1 MMTAPIV
8 VDKEHV
14 LVTGATG
21 LVGRAAVEHFTNAGY
36 RTTAISRRRPFDAY
50 GAAFLSVDLADRA
63 ACEVAFGGI
72 RDCTRIVFA
81 AVEDQPD
88 LVAGWTDQAHVDRN
102 GEMLRNIVDIV
113 TRASPSLRHVTILQG
128 PKAYG
133 AHVKPIRPDSRE
145 IRDEVRD
152 IPNFYWPQ
160 QDYLAE
166 RGREAGWAWTI
177 LRPSMVVGEAIGGH
191 ANVVAAIGV
200 YAALQKARREPLWF
214 PSSGTMTFE
223 ATDTELMARAIEW
236 AGASPNAANRAFNI
250 TNGEIF
256 ALRDLWPQIAEALG
270 IAPGEDRIQNFKNR
284 MPARAG
290 EWDAIRERHGLR
302 APAMDAFIRQSWE
315 FLDFVFDR
323 PGPPILTSG
332 VALRQAGFVEA
343 MYTDEMFAK
352 WFARYRAD
360 GLLPPV

>member
-1 MMTAPIV
+1 MVT
-8 VDKEHV
+8 DKAQEHV

-21 LVGRAAVEHFTNAGY
+21 LVGRAAVEHFARAGY
-36 RTTAISRRRPFDAY
+36 RTTAISRRQPFDSY
-50 GAAFLSVDLADRA
+50 GAAFMSVDLADRA
-63 ACEVAFGGI
+63 ACETAFGGI
-72 RDCTRIVFA
+72 SDCSRIVFA
-81 AVEDQPD
+81 AVDDQPD
-88 LVAGWTDQAHVDRN
+88 LVAGWLDQGHVDRN
-102 GEMLRNIVDIV
+102 GEMLRNIVDVV
-113 TRASPSLRHVTILQG
+113 TAASPSLRHVTILQG

-145 IRDEVRD
+145 IRDDVRD

-160 QDYLAE
+160 QDYLVE
-166 RGREAGWAWTI
+166 RGGEAGWSWTV
-177 LRPSMVVGEAIGGH
+177 LRPSMVIGEAIGGH

-200 YAALQKARREPLWF
+200 YAALQKARGEPLWF
-214 PSSGTMTFE
+214 PSTGTMWFE

-236 AGASPNAANRAFNI
+236 AGSSPSAANRVFNI

-256 ALRDLWPQIAEALG
+256 ALRDLWPQIAAALD
-270 IAPGEDRIQNFKNR
+270 IAPGDDRIQNFKAT
-284 MPARAG
+284 MPPRAG
-290 EWDAIRERHGLR
+290 EWDAIRQRHGLR

-315 FLDFVFDR
+315 FLDFVFIDR

-332 VALRQAGFVEA
+332 VALRQAGFHET

-360 GLLPPV
+360 GLLPPG